1 MFYKHLIFLFL
12 YSQHPLTYRSSEEC
26 DVCKEF
32 LTQIDDLVRD
42 KTMQDK
48 VKELLETKVCAAL
61 GGLEDSVR

>member
-1 MFYKHLIFLFL
+1 
-12 YSQHPLTYRSSEEC
+12 
-26 DVCKEF
+26 VCKEF